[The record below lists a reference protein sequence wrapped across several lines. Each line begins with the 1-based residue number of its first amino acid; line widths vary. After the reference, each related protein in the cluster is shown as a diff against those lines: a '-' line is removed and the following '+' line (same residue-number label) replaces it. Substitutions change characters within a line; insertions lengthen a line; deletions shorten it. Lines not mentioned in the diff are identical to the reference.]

1 MRDDDVGSTVSI
13 ENNASVHAGLLM
25 LLQII
30 RAIGRTARRPSY
42 LRTYPLTLPTHPTYS
57 PYLLTLPTHPTYSP
71 YLLTLPT
78 HPTYSPYL
86 LTLPTHPTYSPY
98 LLTLPTY
105 PPTYLCT
112 YIHICAATGRTP
124 APSVPRLP
132 LSATHAQW
140 SLAWS

>member
-30 RAIGRTARRPSY
+30 RAIGRTARRPTY
-42 LRTYPLTLPTHPTYS
+42 LLT
-57 PYLLTLPTHPTYSP
+57 YLLTLPTHPTYSP

-78 HPTYSPYL
+78 HPTYPPAYL
-86 LTLPTHPTYSPY
+86 PNYLPLYLHPHLRRDWAHACP
-98 LLTLPTY
+98 
-105 PPTYLCT
+105 
-112 YIHICAATGRTP
+112 ICAA
-124 APSVPRLP
+124 AA
-132 LSATHAQW
+132 SATHAQW